1 MTFWF
6 IFQRHDVLLER
17 LADGTYTIPCANN
30 SPITPSPK
38 THILNVMPAL
48 PQADVKTFN
57 VTPATPINESQ
68 YEWCDLRASYYKLS
82 HELYLKA
89 GKCHEL
95 LYWDTSTQ
103 YCGVCGTQMVMQTD
117 ISKRCPNCG
126 KEVWPQLATAIIVLI
141 SKGDEVVL
149 VHAKNFKKPF
159 YGLIAGFV
167 ETGETLEEAVRREVK
182 EETSLN
188 IKNIRYYASQPW
200 PYPCGLMIGFYADY
214 ESGDI
219 QLQESELAY
228 GGWFNRHNLPTIPE
242 KLSLA
247 RMLIDHWLEQ
257 FPDTQS

>member
-57 VTPATPINESQ
+57 VTPATPINENQ

-95 LYWDTSTQ
+95 NAILWR
-103 YCGVCGTQMVMQTD
+103 M
-117 ISKRCPNCG
+117 RNPNG
-126 KEVWPQLATAIIVLI
+126 
-141 SKGDEVVL
+141 
-149 VHAKNFKKPF
+149 
-159 YGLIAGFV
+159 
-167 ETGETLEEAVRREVK
+167 
-182 EETSLN
+182 
-188 IKNIRYYASQPW
+188 YA
-200 PYPCGLMIGFYADY
+200 
-214 ESGDI
+214 
-219 QLQESELAY
+219 
-228 GGWFNRHNLPTIPE
+228 NRHFKT
-242 KLSLA
+242 LS
-247 RMLIDHWLEQ
+247 
-257 FPDTQS
+257 